1 MITCICEGWLVF
13 KRFFMIISKIL
24 FKNTHSTLMF
34 IKLVSLLWGAI
45 SQEGKLTLL
54 FLDSSVKTNQL
65 YYIKHDLQ
73 DNLLQYA
80 QNQNLKIS

>member
-1 MITCICEGWLVF
+1 
-13 KRFFMIISKIL
+13 
-24 FKNTHSTLMF
+24 MF

-45 SQEGKLTLL
+45 SQKGKLTLL

-80 QNQNLKIS
+80 QNLKMS